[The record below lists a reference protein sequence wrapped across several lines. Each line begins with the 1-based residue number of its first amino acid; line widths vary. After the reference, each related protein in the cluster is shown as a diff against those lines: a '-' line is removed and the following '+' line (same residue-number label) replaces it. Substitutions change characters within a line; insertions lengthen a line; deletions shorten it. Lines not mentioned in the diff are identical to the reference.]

1 MNLPEEIEATFLH
14 IAAMDEQ
21 LKVLRSSIRTVEIDI
36 TLDVVGARD
45 DRGKPVLSNEMLRE
59 AAVAK
64 TLAENERYANL
75 AREVSTVEQERLKFQ
90 AKLERLRME
99 FRLHVLDCEQRNALS
114 ALRVADSIYF
124 ARTTNGSFKPF
135 AIEPEIEL
143 PF

>member
-64 TLAENERYANL
+64 TLAENERL
-75 AREVSTVEQERLKFQ
+75 LQ
-90 AKLERLRME
+90 ASL
-99 FRLHVLDCEQRNALS
+99 QIA
-114 ALRVADSIYF
+114 
-124 ARTTNGSFKPF
+124 
-135 AIEPEIEL
+135 
-143 PF
+143 